1 MHKQCG
7 TRAEL
12 ARNSRKS
19 VHELKKLLSVLLT
32 RARVAF
38 GGRTR
43 AELIKT
49 RGVKSL
55 GVDLRR
61 G

>member
-38 GGRTR
+38 G